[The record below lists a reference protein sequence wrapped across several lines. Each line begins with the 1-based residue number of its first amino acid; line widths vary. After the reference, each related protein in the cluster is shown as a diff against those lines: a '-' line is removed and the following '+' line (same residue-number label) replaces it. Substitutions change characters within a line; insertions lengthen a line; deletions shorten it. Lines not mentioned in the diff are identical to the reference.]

1 MGVSA
6 GLFLRYL
13 YLPPGPTAVGS
24 GGIFAL
30 FLFIFPA
37 APVYHFLKLYNGVT
51 VMRDW
56 SLALLRHRTR
66 LQLFSSGV
74 GPELPICDCAAV
86 LSSGSIKCA

>member
-24 GGIFAL
+24 GGFFSL

-37 APVYHFLKLYNGVT
+37 APIYHFLKLYNGVT
-51 VMRDW
+51 VMRD
-56 SLALLRHRTR
+56 S
-66 LQLFSSGV
+66 
-74 GPELPICDCAAV
+74 
-86 LSSGSIKCA
+86 